1 MKGLTGFMFGRMPFQ
16 KAAVSSVIVSAVM
29 STSVLANQEV
39 APVRTSMDTISEER
53 SIPCSVELR
62 GLASKTL
69 KQNPHRMLAYGESD
83 SDNQMF
89 NALAVAEYRDRGS
102 HVTFH
107 GVVNSQG
114 RCDTSVTESFIL
126 QTSCSDA
133 RHEAFSKWDFQG
145 KLNQNTM
152 VLSSKRVNGK
162 QAFLTDQFGLLC
174 LVTTRQ
180 VVSS

>member
-1 MKGLTGFMFGRMPFQ
+1 MKGTTSLVVAGLIF
-16 KAAVSSVIVSAVM
+16 
-29 STSVLANQEV
+29 STSVFANSET
-39 APVRTSMDTISEER
+39 AAVRTSMDVIAEER
-53 SIPCSVELR
+53 SIPCSSELR
-62 GLASKTL
+62 DLASKTL

-83 SDNQMF
+83 SDKHMF

-102 HVTFH
+102 HVSFH
-107 GVVNSQG
+107 GVLNSEG
-114 RCDTSVTESFIL
+114 RCDTSVTESFVL

-133 RHEAFSKWDFQG
+133 RHEAFSKWDFKG

-152 VLSSKRVNGK
+152 VLKSKRIEGK

-180 VVSS
+180 VVSG